1 LFQGSCLS
9 GRIST
14 NGAYAIARM
23 SSSNDVEHTQG
34 NKLAKVLVYLRNRLS
49 ALVRR
54 EALVDAYQ
62 HGDRVAADRLI
73 DSLSPTLH
81 RFLPV
86 HASDRRH
93 SEDL

>member
-1 LFQGSCLS
+1 MFQGSCLS

-23 SSSNDVEHTQG
+23 SSSNDVEP
-34 NKLAKVLVYLRNRLS
+34 
-49 ALVRR
+49 